1 MGNQTSRMLVVK
13 KEGTPMEA
21 FGCKELALAAKAAG
35 SGDTQWVMLS
45 IINQEECRPSV
56 VALPT
61 GNFLDSEVLAHC
73 ESVEELAKGKLELT
87 FPGGLVFQLQPC
99 KPDESRSS
107 PSSSTEQMG
116 AAGESGTAPPS
127 QRPFLRLAGR
137 PADSTGSVQDSAQDS
152 AQASAQDSAQ
162 DAARPPPG
170 GHVENTL
177 QVRRA
182 QAMGNEKLALG
193 GPTLDAAEC
202 DIDLTTMPVNEIERR
217 LMQGAEIPGWS
228 GHGNPQRELGYLKL
242 FFSARTMAYH
252 AETLW
257 PATEPDAETRRLVQ
271 QLSEQLALMSRHGD
285 FNGLSE
291 QSNFDM
297 KVVATWT
304 RHMMSGVVPHGPLL
318 GHARMMK
325 HELYYHLWSEDQ
337 PPFLMARVPGL
348 AYAQYPFFAHAK
360 DITEGVRELMMQTGL
375 WRAPALRIPRT
386 MALPSQSAAD
396 LNDCL
401 LNTLFPD
408 KQGLPK
414 LPEGILLRV
423 LSPEVKAHA
432 RYQLLE
438 GAPPAGGDSLFF
450 DNAPNRS
457 WYLQGTRRGSGGQL
471 SLDWV
476 RRADVPGRDTEFG
489 VLAVCP
495 AEAPDLNG
503 FGKFQYFRGVYISEG
518 GVLKALWLEL
528 VNREHVRGREPN
540 YLHLFAASQ
549 VTPEMLNSVVNRGP
563 AGQGFEQRRSR
574 GGWVVQGP
582 RPKRVCMGGWV
593 WQEPYNGA
601 VTYYHVPKD
610 SDTVFT
616 FKQWSQ
622 DGASWHWSEETEQY
636 EEVHEADN
644 TWHFT
649 TVAEW
654 FDIRD
659 FIGRR
664 GGQDQAGQP
673 EAGQPEAGN
682 QDGQGQGGAWDQP
695 AGGQGSWGQW

>member
-1 MGNQTSRMLVVK
+1 M
-13 KEGTPMEA
+13 
-21 FGCKELALAAKAAG
+21 
-35 SGDTQWVMLS
+35 
-45 IINQEECRPSV
+45 
-56 VALPT
+56 
-61 GNFLDSEVLAHC
+61 
-73 ESVEELAKGKLELT
+73 
-87 FPGGLVFQLQPC
+87 
-99 KPDESRSS
+99 
-107 PSSSTEQMG
+107 
-116 AAGESGTAPPS
+116 
-127 QRPFLRLAGR
+127 
-137 PADSTGSVQDSAQDS
+137 
-152 AQASAQDSAQ
+152 
-162 DAARPPPG
+162 
-170 GHVENTL
+170 
-177 QVRRA
+177 
-182 QAMGNEKLALG
+182 
-193 GPTLDAAEC
+193 
-202 DIDLTTMPVNEIERR
+202 
-217 LMQGAEIPGWS
+217 
-228 GHGNPQRELGYLKL
+228 
-242 FFSARTMAYH
+242 
-252 AETLW
+252 
-257 PATEPDAETRRLVQ
+257 
-271 QLSEQLALMSRHGD
+271 
-285 FNGLSE
+285 
-291 QSNFDM
+291 
-297 KVVATWT
+297 
-304 RHMMSGVVPHGPLL
+304 
-318 GHARMMK
+318 
-325 HELYYHLWSEDQ
+325 
-337 PPFLMARVPGL
+337 
-348 AYAQYPFFAHAK
+348 
-360 DITEGVRELMMQTGL
+360 
-375 WRAPALRIPRT
+375 
-386 MALPSQSAAD
+386 
-396 LNDCL
+396 
-401 LNTLFPD
+401 
-408 KQGLPK
+408 
-414 LPEGILLRV
+414 
-423 LSPEVKAHA
+423 
-432 RYQLLE
+432 
-438 GAPPAGGDSLFF
+438 
-450 DNAPNRS
+450 
-457 WYLQGTRRGSGGQL
+457 
-471 SLDWV
+471 

-664 GGQDQAGQP
+664 GGQDQASQP
-673 EAGQPEAGN
+673 KAGQPEAGN
-682 QDGQGQGGAWDQP
+682 QDGQGQYGAWDQP